1 MEERLAKLQERIIKH
16 QLAFNRSKVG
26 IDTQI
31 MIDRKGRGAGQMVGK
46 SPWLQSVH
54 VVTDAPIGSM
64 LDVTLTSA
72 GPNSLGGALRTA
84 PVLSAAEGV
93 AA

>member
-1 MEERLAKLQERIIKH
+1 
-16 QLAFNRSKVG
+16 
-26 IDTQI
+26 
-31 MIDRKGRGAGQMVGK
+31 MIGK

-54 VVTDAPIGSM
+54 VMADAAVGDM

-84 PVLSAAEGV
+84 AA
-93 AA
+93 A

>member
-1 MEERLAKLQERIIKH
+1 MEERLAKLQERIIAH

-26 IDTQI
+26 TDTQI
-31 MIDRKGRGAGQMVGK
+31 LIDRQGRRPGQMVGK

-54 VVTDAPIGSM
+54 IETDAPIGAM

-84 PVLSAAEGV
+84 AA
-93 AA
+93 A